1 MELDRMYADI
11 NSTINVMCRSGLT
24 DADVEVIRNLQ
35 AARSH
40 VESLAKMFHIELPKT
55 KRQII

>member
-1 MELDRMYADI
+1 MYADI